1 MSRGRSAVVVGRC
14 DNRASLDA
22 PRSGERVE
30 AGQEA
35 RTGSEPG
42 DRIAGRV
49 SIETLK
55 ASRQDHTQALAAEV
69 TSGEDVKASSRYPER
84 SPRELK
90 T

>member
-1 MSRGRSAVVVGRC
+1 
-14 DNRASLDA
+14 
-22 PRSGERVE
+22 VE
-30 AGQEA
+30 TGQEA

-55 ASRQDHTQALAAEV
+55 ASRQVHTQALVAEV
-69 TSGEDVKASSRYPER
+69 MSGGDVKASPRYPQK